1 MPEPCLM
8 CGHCTERA
16 ALAERV
22 RALRAEAVP
31 SPDPLLSTIHLQ
43 EMRHWRQPA
52 WLAAAQDDPIA
63 PLVVMCRTWT
73 DAAHGE
79 QGEPPHDLLPVPM
92 RDRVQAWR
100 ARTDLPTMAAGPAAL
115 QDALTELDAYL
126 GGWLHLPDRPGARWD
141 DAMLHERLPYVSR
154 ALDTLVLY
162 APDDER
168 LTLLALSSPDTTSPF
183 SAIDLWLQRRA
194 LRALASR
201 HGIAFVTG
209 LLPHLRSGAVL
220 ALVLHGDLDT
230 AALRMLRDAL
240 RQRPDNGDESACDLR
255 TALELMLDAPDGVT
269 P

>member
-1 MPEPCLM
+1 M

-22 RALRAEAVP
+22 RLLRKQATP
-31 SPDPLLSTIHLQ
+31 SPDPLVSTIHLQ
-43 EMRHWRQPA
+43 EIRHWREPA

-63 PLVVMCRTWT
+63 PLAVMCRTWT

-141 DAMLHERLPYVSR
+141 DAMLHERLPRVSR
-154 ALDTLVLY
+154 ALDTLVRY

-168 LTLLALSSPDTTSPF
+168 LILLALSSPGTASPF

-194 LRALASR
+194 LRALAAHR
-201 HGIAFVTG
+201 GLAFVAG

-220 ALVLHGDLDT
+220 ALVLHGDLDP
-230 AALRMLRDAL
+230 AALHTLRDAL
-240 RQRPDNGDESACDLR
+240 RQRPDDGNESARDLR
-255 TALELMLDAPDGVT
+255 TALDLMLDVPVGAT